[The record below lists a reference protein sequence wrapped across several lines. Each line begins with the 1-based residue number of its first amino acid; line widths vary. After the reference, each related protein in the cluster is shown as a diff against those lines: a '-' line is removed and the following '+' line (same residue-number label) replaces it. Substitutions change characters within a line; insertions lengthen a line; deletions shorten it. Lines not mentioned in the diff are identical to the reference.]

1 MKVEEVKEVKENAL
15 ETVYNAYYDMYMS
28 KAQNES
34 EIIAKMKSFVASNY
48 VEAFTKTEIITK
60 GEAEKQ
66 CEAAFKEVIKDTQ
79 KKGAKEKARKIMANI
94 NAVTKAEIYLDEHK
108 HDMNEVSYYE
118 TKLHLTAMV
127 MRMDGVIKGLETLV
141 GYDLLTMDEVANL
154 LNTRKL
160 AALKGL
166 VDNAVM
172 EEK

>member
-1 MKVEEVKEVKENAL
+1 
-15 ETVYNAYYDMYMS
+15 
-28 KAQNES
+28 
-34 EIIAKMKSFVASNY
+34 
-48 VEAFTKTEIITK
+48 
-60 GEAEKQ
+60 
-66 CEAAFKEVIKDTQ
+66 
-79 KKGAKEKARKIMANI
+79 
-94 NAVTKAEIYLDEHK
+94 
-108 HDMNEVSYYE
+108 MNEVSYYE

>member
-1 MKVEEVKEVKENAL
+1 MEVKEVKEVKENAL

-60 GEAEKQ
+60 EEAEKQ

-79 KKGAKEKARKIMANI
+79 KEGAKEKARKIMANI
-94 NAVTKAEIYLDEHK
+94 NAVTKA
-108 HDMNEVSYYE
+108 DMNEVSYYE

>member
-1 MKVEEVKEVKENAL
+1 MKFLNVEGKEYAL
-15 ETVYNAYYDMYMS
+15 ETVYNVYYDMYMS
-28 KAQNES
+28 EAKALS
-34 EIIAKMKSFVASNY
+34 KVVAKMKSDFASYY
-48 VEAFTKTEIITK
+48 VGAVTKNKIITK
-60 GEAEKQ
+60 EEAEKQ
-66 CEAAFKEVIKDTQ
+66 REAAFEEVIKDTQ
-79 KKGAKEKARKIMANI
+79 KEGAKKKARKIMANI

-118 TKLHLTAMV
+118 TKLQLTAMV

-141 GYDLLTMDEVANL
+141 GYDLLTLDEVANL